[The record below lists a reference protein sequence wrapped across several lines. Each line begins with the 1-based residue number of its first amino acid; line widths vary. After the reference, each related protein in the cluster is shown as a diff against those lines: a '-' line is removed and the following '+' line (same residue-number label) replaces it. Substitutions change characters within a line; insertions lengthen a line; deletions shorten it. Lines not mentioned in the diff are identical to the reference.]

1 MKQFKVII
9 VNIIIVLLAVA
20 SIVTLYL
27 GSFMKIALKL
37 TVNNENVEEVVELF
51 NTNKKSDGG
60 EEPSEDNKKIDVSA
74 LGKFSLELPLSL
86 NIKNEDALT
95 AVFSDRKEVVTKFID
110 REVSSVISTLL
121 DTAKDIFKTVTTAIV
136 NKVVEEAKTE
146 IEKQI
151 SENTSSTE
159 VLQEEYGISEEDITT
174 LKTEVS
180 NAVNTVLEGGN
191 SDDIKKILEDSQT
204 LDDILLAYSEA
215 KLKTELGVEE
225 LNEEQKTQA
234 QADAS
239 SNKNDF
245 LDGYDKAV
253 EKFADEEG
261 TINASTIINGVI
273 SEAGITS
280 NDGESES
287 INSEEELVEYVST
300 KINTAL
306 EENKEYIGYALMGM
320 GIFVLIVMASWAY
333 VVIKIIA
340 KLFSKNKTIRFGV
353 PQAFGWMPHVFF
365 VGLPMSIIKLAKLL
379 VEKFSAQLGEEV
391 TKIVDMATEFVQL
404 KVSSL
409 SWVSAACTVAL
420 LIISFFYYKLRKQIK
435 KEQNIK

>member
-60 EEPSEDNKKIDVSA
+60 EESSEDNKKIDVSA
-74 LGKFSLELPLSL
+74 LGEFSLELPLSL

-404 KVSSL
+404 NVSSL
-409 SWVSAACTVAL
+409 TWVSAACTVGL
-420 LIISFFYYKLRKQIK
+420 LVISFFYYKWRKQIN
-435 KEQNIK
+435 KEKI

>member
-60 EEPSEDNKKIDVSA
+60 EESSEDNKKIDVSA
-74 LGKFSLELPLSL
+74 LGEFSLELPLSL

-261 TINASTIINGVI
+261 TINASTIINGVM

-280 NDGESES
+280 DDGESES

-365 VGLPMSIIKLAKLL
+365 VGLPMSIIKLANLL
-379 VEKFSAQLGEEV
+379 VEKLGEQLGEQV
-391 TKIVDMATEFVQL
+391 TKIVNLATEFVQL
-404 KVSSL
+404 NVSSL
-409 SWVSAACTVAL
+409 TWVSAACTVGL
-420 LIISFFYYKLRKQIK
+420 LVISFFYYKWRKQIN
-435 KEQNIK
+435 KEKI